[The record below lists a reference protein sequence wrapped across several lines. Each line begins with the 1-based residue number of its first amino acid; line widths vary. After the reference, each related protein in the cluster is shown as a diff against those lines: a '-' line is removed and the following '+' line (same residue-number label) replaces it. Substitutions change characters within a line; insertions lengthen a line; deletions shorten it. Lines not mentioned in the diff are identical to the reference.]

1 MTSYSSVDDLMTGKI
16 PLPQALDP
24 QKFVDDATDEI
35 DSYIGFTY
43 VTPVDLTVVD
53 RPVRLLL
60 KRMANMLATGRLIQ
74 AASAGSENHSVHAYG
89 QSLIKQATDLLIQ
102 ISDNKVILTSVPTV
116 TGGLTT
122 SGPTIFNL
130 DDESNV
136 ESFYDRIMKHPVVE
150 PPFPYVGYPTWE

>member
-1 MTSYSSVDDLMTGKI
+1 MMSYSDVDDLMVGKI

-24 QKFVDDATDEI
+24 QKFVDDATDEV

-60 KRMANMLATGRLIQ
+60 KRIANMLATGRLIQ
-74 AASAGSENHSVHAYG
+74 AAAAGSENHSVHAYG
-89 QSLIKQATDLLIQ
+89 RTLIQQAIDLLTQ

-116 TGGLTT
+116 TGGTT
-122 SGPTIFNL
+122 TTGPTIFNV
-130 DDESNV
+130 DAESNV
-136 ESFYDRIMKHPVVE
+136 EAFYDRIMKHPV
-150 PPFPYVGYPTWE
+150 PTMPFPYVGYPTWE